1 MNTSKETK
9 MSERPYEDLADEE
22 WQAAAS
28 EEPSSEWGDYY
39 DALYDEPEWI

>member
-1 MNTSKETK
+1 

-22 WQAAAS
+22 WVAEAI

-39 DALYDEPEWI
+39 DTLHEQPEWI